1 MALLDLCTRQEH
13 TKVSVWSIIMLM
25 FVTPL
30 SLYHRCCRLRGSE
43 TARVHGQFTE
53 ILETLLASVAKDGR
67 ARLMCTKAR

>member
-1 MALLDLCTRQEH
+1 MRMMLFRNSVNVPPCTIDI
-13 TKVSVWSIIMLM
+13 V
-25 FVTPL
+25 
-30 SLYHRCCRLRGSE
+30 RLRGLE